1 MIYEERYTT
10 TTVRGTRDYL
20 NLFREKMVTR
30 IRTSGGEP
38 LLLLQGMIGDRG
50 NSLLQITRFPD
61 LPAWERAQTSLE
73 AGRESLVDSEEIRL
87 LKSVSSRPKKIIP
100 KADRRP
106 VYSYRK
112 LFINPSDLEK
122 FVDDSEKGVWPLYEE
137 AGCRIFGLFTTI
149 AATNPLELILMT
161 GYKGAW
167 HWEETRFLEG
177 KPKEI
182 DQKLFERGRGS
193 VTDRSQLS
201 VRGSWVRLW
210 RAHEI

>member
-1 MIYEERYTT
+1 MIYEERFTL

-20 NLFREKMVTR
+20 KLFQEKMAPG
-30 IRTSGGEP
+30 IKAAGGEP

-50 NSLLQITRFPD
+50 NSVFQITRFPD
-61 LPAWERAQTSLE
+61 VAAWEGAQSNPV
-73 AGRESLVDSEEIRL
+73 AGRESLVEEEEVRL
-87 LKSVSSRPKKIIP
+87 LKSVSIRPKKVLP
-100 KADRRP
+100 KEDRRP

-112 LFINPSDLEK
+112 LFINPASLQQ
-122 FVDDSEKGVWPLYEE
+122 FVEDSEKGVWPLYET
-137 AGCRIFGLFTTI
+137 AGCAVFGLFTPV

-161 GYKGAW
+161 GYKGVW

-182 DQKLFERGRGS
+182 DQKLFEQGRNRVS
-193 VTDRSQLS
+193 DRSQLS